1 MKAILLHDN
10 GEFRLQE
17 VDTPQPK
24 DHQVQIK
31 IAAVGF
37 NPIDYQMTE
46 NAMERKLLHS
56 PILGRELSGI
66 ISAVG
71 KDVTDFTIGDVVFCG
86 SGSMGSNGTYAEYI
100 CVPAAIVMHLPNNI
114 SLEEGSAIPS
124 VGLTALQAINRMKA
138 NVKDSILVTGAA
150 GGVGNLLLKL
160 LIERG
165 NHNLIVTA
173 GNESSIASLLN
184 LGIQPKQII
193 NYRKN
198 DVFETALTL
207 NNNQHFDFA
216 VDLVG
221 NEVAITAAKLL
232 KTNGTYVD
240 VTNFST
246 PDSRETL
253 FSKGAAILNISNY
266 AYGLEKRYDYYKNG
280 LNELRI
286 LLENKSIT
294 PPTIEII
301 GNLEVETVLKAHAI
315 LRENKTNGK
324 KLIMQINK
332 L

>member
-31 IAAVGF
+31 IAAAGF

-71 KDVTDFTIGDVVFCG
+71 KDVTDFKIGDVVFCG

-207 NNNQHFDFA
+207 NNNQYFDFA

-221 NEVAITAAKLL
+221 NEMAIIAAKLL

-240 VTNFST
+240 ITNFST
-246 PDSRETL
+246 PDSREIL
-253 FSKGAAILNISNY
+253 FNKGAAILNISNY

-280 LNELRI
+280 LNALRI